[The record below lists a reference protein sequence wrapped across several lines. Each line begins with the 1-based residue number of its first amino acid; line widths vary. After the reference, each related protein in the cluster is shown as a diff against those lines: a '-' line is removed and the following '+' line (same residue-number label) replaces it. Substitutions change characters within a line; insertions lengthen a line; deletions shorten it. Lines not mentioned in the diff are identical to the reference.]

1 MTPNAKLLPPSTG
14 PRLIVYHQTFHDS
27 NGTYHSLLPLLTN
40 NTGITHVIVAAI
52 HLNDDPKNITLND
65 HSPDDKRFDQ
75 LWGEVNW
82 LQGSG
87 VKVLGMLGGA
97 AKGSY
102 EKLSGDEESF
112 EAYYTPLAALVT
124 ARSLSGLDLDI
135 EEAIPLSTTTRL
147 ISRLRADF
155 GPEFLITLAPV
166 ATALIPDPK
175 IPAHLRPPRP
185 MLASGPTPNP
195 LHPTLRHLSG
205 FSYPEL
211 ECSVWGKEIA
221 WYNTQF
227 YCGWGDALTT
237 AWYDTII
244 AAGWK
249 PEKIVMGVVTNEAN
263 GSGYVDVGR
272 LAVVAQQ
279 LRQSYYKVGKGFG
292 GMMGWEYFNAG
303 DCDDDIEYIT
313 SRDLN
318 TETVQAGWVKALGLS
333 LRTDVD
339 LDKTPIYE
347 FGGAAMG
354 GMGGMGG
361 MSGGSGGGGS
371 GSGLQN
377 ITADQIRNMVSNLPA
392 ARAAWPDEEVQ
403 KLVVLG
409 FSRQEALAALNAT
422 EGDTEMAAGFL
433 FEHYP
438 S

>member
-1 MTPNAKLLPPSTG
+1 
-14 PRLIVYHQTFHDS
+14 
-27 NGTYHSLLPLLTN
+27 
-40 NTGITHVIVAAI
+40 
-52 HLNDDPKNITLND
+52 
-65 HSPDDKRFDQ
+65 
-75 LWGEVNW
+75 
-82 LQGSG
+82 
-87 VKVLGMLGGA
+87 
-97 AKGSY
+97 
-102 EKLSGDEESF
+102 
-112 EAYYTPLAALVT
+112 
-124 ARSLSGLDLDI
+124 
-135 EEAIPLSTTTRL
+135 
-147 ISRLRADF
+147 
-155 GPEFLITLAPV
+155 
-166 ATALIPDPK
+166 
-175 IPAHLRPPRP
+175 

-211 ECSVWGKEIA
+211 ECSVYGKEIA

-227 YCGWGDALTT
+227 YCGWGDAFTT
-237 AWYDTII
+237 EWYDTII

-263 GSGYVDVGR
+263 GGGYVDVGR

-279 LRQSYYKVGKGFG
+279 LRQSYNKVGKGFG

-303 DCDDDIEYIT
+303 DCDDDIAYVA
-313 SRDLN
+313 SLDLN
-318 TETVQAGWVKALGLS
+318 NETVQAGWVKALGLS

-339 LDKTPIYE
+339 LDKTPTSSSS
-347 FGGAAMG
+347 GAAMG
-354 GMGGMGG
+354 GVG
-361 MSGGSGGGGS
+361 GGSGSGS

>member
-52 HLNDDPKNITLND
+52 HLNDGPGNITLND
-65 HSPDDKRFDQ
+65 HKPDDKRFDQ

-112 EAYYTPLAALVT
+112 EAYYTPLAALIT

-135 EEAIPLSTTTRL
+135 EEDIPLSTATRL

-227 YCGWGDALTT
+227 YCGWGDAFTT
-237 AWYDTII
+237 EWYDTII

-263 GSGYVDVGR
+263 GGGR
-272 LAVVAQQ
+272 
-279 LRQSYYKVGKGFG
+279 G
-292 GMMGWEYFNAG
+292 GLK
-303 DCDDDIEYIT
+303 
-313 SRDLN
+313 R
-318 TETVQAGWVKALGLS
+318 
-333 LRTDVD
+333 
-339 LDKTPIYE
+339 
-347 FGGAAMG
+347 
-354 GMGGMGG
+354 
-361 MSGGSGGGGS
+361 
-371 GSGLQN
+371 
-377 ITADQIRNMVSNLPA
+377 
-392 ARAAWPDEEVQ
+392 
-403 KLVVLG
+403 
-409 FSRQEALAALNAT
+409 
-422 EGDTEMAAGFL
+422 
-433 FEHYP
+433 
-438 S
+438 